1 MKKLTLL
8 AALLALLPAC
18 QSGFQDEIIEDQDRA
33 LAASKSQRTRLQSE
47 VDQARAAA
55 AELEEQ
61 LAFEQ
66 NRVNSLEGRLNAM
79 EASARDSDA
88 EVDRLRGQLAGTGIG
103 VERRGDVLVLNL
115 PTSLTFSSGSATLN
129 SKGQSGLKAV
139 ASALK
144 SDYAGKTFWVEGH
157 TDNDPLVKTKD
168 KWKTNLRLSV
178 ERAMAVADYL
188 TMEVGIDSDAVRIAG
203 HGPYDPNVPNTN
215 AANKAKNRRVEILI
229 LD

>member
-1 MKKLTLL
+1 MKKFMLL
-8 AALLALLPAC
+8 AAALAFLPAC
-18 QSGFQDEIIEDQDRA
+18 QSGFQNEIIEDQDRQIA
-33 LAASKSQRTRLQSE
+33 GYKAKANRSQSE
-47 VDQARAAA
+47 LDLAKARS

-66 NRVNSLEGRLNAM
+66 ERVDSLEGRLQAM
-79 EASARDSDA
+79 EASAQQSDA
-88 EVDRLRGQLAGTGIG
+88 EVDRLRGQLAGTGVG

-129 SKGQSGLKAV
+129 AKGQSSLKTV

-144 SDYAGKTFWVEGH
+144 ADYAGKTFWVEGH
-157 TDNDPLVKTKD
+157 TDNEKLVKTKD

-188 TMEVGIDSDAVRIAG
+188 SGDLGIASDAIRIAG
-203 HGPYDPNVPNTN
+203 HGPFDPAVPNTT

>member
-18 QSGFQDEIIEDQDRA
+18 QSGFQDEIIEDQDSA
-33 LAASKSQRTRLQSE
+33 LSAAKSQRTRLQSE
-47 VDQARAAA
+47 VDQARASA

-66 NRVNSLEGRLNAM
+66 DRVNSLEGRMQAM

-115 PTSLTFSSGSATLN
+115 PTSLTFASGSATLN
-129 SKGQSGLKAV
+129 SKGKSGLKTV

-144 SDYAGKTFWVEGH
+144 SDYADKTFWVEGH

-188 TMEVGIDSDAVRIAG
+188 TMDVGIESDAVRIAG
-203 HGPYDPNVPNTN
+203 HGPFDPNVPNSN

>member
-1 MKKLTLL
+1 MKKLLLL
-8 AALLALLPAC
+8 ASALFLLPAC
-18 QSGFQDEIIEDQDRA
+18 QTGFQDEIIEDQDRQ
-33 LAASKSQRTRLQSE
+33 LAGYKARQNRTQSE
-47 VDQARAAA
+47 LDLERAKA

-61 LAFEQ
+61 LALEQ
-66 NRVNSLEGRLNAM
+66 NRVNSLEGRLQAM
-79 EASARDSDA
+79 EASAQQSDA
-88 EVDRLRGQLAGTGIG
+88 EVDRLRGQLAGTGVG
-103 VERRGDVLVLNL
+103 VERRGDVVVLNL

-129 SKGQSGLKAV
+129 SKGQSSLKTV

-144 SDYAGKTFWVEGH
+144 ADYTGKTFWIEGH

-178 ERAMAVADYL
+178 ERAMAVADFL
-188 TMEVGIDSDAVRIAG
+188 TGEVGIESDAVRIAG
-203 HGPYDPNVPNTN
+203 HGPYDPSVPNNN